1 MSISISIGS
10 SSEDIQNLQNTK
22 LYLSFI
28 KTLFPDPNS
37 TIEFNDTKLNTEDLD
52 SLITWYNVIVNILL
66 TGGSS
71 TDLGDIYS
79 TIEL

>member
-28 KTLFPDPNS
+28 KTLFTDSNS
-37 TIEFNDTKLNTEDLD
+37 TIEFNDIKFNTEDVD
-52 SLITWYNVIVNILL
+52 SLINWYNVIVNILL

-71 TDLGDIYS
+71 TDLADIYS
-79 TIEL
+79 TIDL